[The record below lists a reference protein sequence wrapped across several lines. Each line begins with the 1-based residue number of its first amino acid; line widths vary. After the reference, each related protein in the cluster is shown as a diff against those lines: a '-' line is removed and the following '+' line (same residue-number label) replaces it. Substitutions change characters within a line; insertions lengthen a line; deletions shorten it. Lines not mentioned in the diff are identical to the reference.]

1 MRFLALALLLAGCGG
16 GAATAPAG
24 DLDQALDAVARGDLD
39 EAEKMVRSGQG
50 HEATRLHARI
60 LMMRNRNRE
69 AIDRLLPLLQGKLK
83 DYEAMERRQH
93 VYPDLAL
100 AYVRQ
105 DNFQSAAR
113 LYAQLGESV
122 LAKKY
127 EALSKEVAY
136 SSVLP
141 DNDVAI
147 EFHVTD
153 PLPIVAGTVN
163 GRRALFVVD
172 TLLDEVVLDRSFA
185 RAALGVES
193 FAKEM
198 TVGRAVVKNVPVQ
211 FGEAAPVGTLR
222 PDGAIGLQFLMHF
235 DFTLDYRRSRLVL
248 RKAGGTIPGQP
259 AYLVGD
265 RYLLTQGLV
274 NGKDK
279 AFVGIGTSLKGV
291 TLAASDLV
299 VQALGG
305 EVRDFAAGPIKLV
318 KPALDP
324 KGFPMGLEG
333 QFGVPVGF
341 VLGHAALR
349 GRVLRLEP
357 RSMKLA
363 IE

>member
-1 MRFLALALLLAGCGG
+1 
-16 GAATAPAG
+16 
-24 DLDQALDAVARGDLD
+24 
-39 EAEKMVRSGQG
+39 
-50 HEATRLHARI
+50 
-60 LMMRNRNRE
+60 
-69 AIDRLLPLLQGKLK
+69 
-83 DYEAMERRQH
+83 MERRQL

-105 DNFQSAAR
+105 DNFLSASR

-122 LAKKY
+122 LAKKC
-127 EALSKEVAY
+127 ESLSKVVAY
-136 SSVLP
+136 ASELP
-141 DNDVAI
+141 DNEVSV

-172 TLLDEVVLDRSFA
+172 TLLDEVVLDRNFA
-185 RAALGVES
+185 RAAGAES
-193 FAKEM
+193 FAKEL
-198 TVGRAVVKNVPVQ
+198 TLGRAVIRNVPVQ
-211 FGEAAPVGTLR
+211 WGDAAPIGTLR

-235 DFTLDYRRSRLVL
+235 DFTLDYKRSRLVL
-248 RKAGGTIPGQP
+248 RKAGGAIQGQP
-259 AYLVGD
+259 AFLVGD
-265 RYLLTQGLV
+265 RYLLTQGLA
-274 NGKDK
+274 NGKDR

-291 TLAASDLV
+291 TLAVSDLV
-299 VQALGG
+299 LQALGG
-305 EVRDFAAGPIKLV
+305 EVREFAAGPIKLV

-349 GRVLRLEP
+349 GRVLRVEP

>member
-1 MRFLALALLLAGCGG
+1 MRVLALAVLLAGCGG
-16 GAATAPAG
+16 AASAPAG
-24 DLDQALDAVARGDLD
+24 DLDAALDAVSRGDLD
-39 EAEKMVRSGQG
+39 EAEKMVRSAQG
-50 HEATRLHARI
+50 HEPARYHARI

-69 AIDRLLPLLQGKLK
+69 AIDRLVPLLQGRLK
-83 DYEAMERRQH
+83 DYDAMERRQL

-105 DNFQSAAR
+105 DNFMSAAR

-122 LAKKY
+122 LAKKC
-127 EALSKEVAY
+127 EALSKVVAY
-136 SSVLP
+136 SSELP
-141 DNDVAI
+141 DNEVAV

-172 TLLDEVVLDRSFA
+172 TLLDEVVLDRQFA
-185 RAALGVES
+185 RAAGVES

-198 TVGRAVVKNVPVQ
+198 TLGRAVVRNVPLQ
-211 FGEAAPVGTLR
+211 LGEAAPIGTLR

-235 DFTLDYRRSRLVL
+235 DFTLDYKRSRLVL

-274 NGKDK
+274 NGKDR

-291 TLAASDLV
+291 TLAVSDLAL
-299 VQALGG
+299 QALGG
-305 EVRDFAAGPIKLV
+305 EVREFAAGPIKLV
-318 KPALDP
+318 RPALDP